1 MKIVVTKYWK
11 LIMKA
16 LTADILVISLIKR
29 QQGDRRE
36 TIGRQKGDNRKT
48 LVSKTETREVVSI
61 EI

>member
-1 MKIVVTKYWK
+1 
-11 LIMKA
+11 MKA